1 MLSLHEICLEN
12 LILLYSNSTIKIVW
26 QELWNFF
33 EPLFANSILEIY
45 SKKII
50 QKKEG
55 ITKKVSIATLQ
66 SETTGGYNDVGL

>member
-1 MLSLHEICLEN
+1 MSG
-12 LILLYSNSTIKIVW
+12 K
-26 QELWNFF
+26 LWNFF

-66 SETTGGYNDVGL
+66 SETRGGYNDVGL